1 MAFFDP
7 GRFFRQ
13 ALSRLPS
20 NFISVDEAALAAPR
34 QFTSTDHLSIEAVA
48 AYVDGELPMKA
59 HLRAGSHLSQCRQC
73 AAEVEAQRGRP
84 AALRE
89 SRLVSIPH
97 TLMGLLSQILS
108 PRRRNRPLHRC
119 SPATVARQSGVRELS
134 VRESAARRHAAW
146 AVASAGRV
154 KSGIPGSG

>member
-1 MAFFDP
+1 VAFFDP

-73 AAEVEAQRGRP
+73 AAEVEAQGQAR

-89 SRLVSIPH
+89 SRPVSIPH
-97 TLMGLLSQILS
+97 TLMGLLSQI
-108 PRRRNRPLHRC
+108 P
-119 SPATVARQSGVRELS
+119 
-134 VRESAARRHAAW
+134 ESAPEEPP
-146 AVASAGRV
+146 ASPLQPGNPLP
-154 KSGIPGSG
+154 GNQGSGNQRPGNRRPGGTPRGRRKRR